1 MELLGLL
8 EQVKI
13 GDRNLIMRD
22 YKNQKLKKG
31 YGENMKKKVLCLVA
45 IFVLMMGCLVGCDI
59 EVEAD
64 GTSQDKMTTQE
75 IASKLTNNQ
84 PTPTDIDYSL
94 ERYNLIKR
102 AYWVNGQREKANALP
117 CEIEKPLGYIV
128 LFTESGSII
137 GSFVVDGKV
146 SSLNSYL
153 SPDSEWYEQEYW
165 SDGKT
170 YEANDWLADV
180 DGSYGENDNG
190 IFFFTTDGKYIE
202 WTGTYLYS
210 DIPFIVDEP
219 VLKVG
224 E

>member
-1 MELLGLL
+1 
-8 EQVKI
+8 
-13 GDRNLIMRD
+13 
-22 YKNQKLKKG
+22 
-31 YGENMKKKVLCLVA
+31 MKKFLSLIIVLCLT
-45 IFVLMMGCLVGCDI
+45 MGCLVGCSTAVKAKAWWETTKVSN
-59 EVEAD
+59 EVENTLANA
-64 GTSQDKMTTQE
+64 K
-75 IASKLTNNQ
+75 KLEQNQ

-94 ERYNLIKR
+94 ERYNLTKR
-102 AYWVNGQREKANALP
+102 AYWVNGQREKANTLV
-117 CEIEKPLGYIV
+117 CEVVKPLGYVV

-153 SPDSEWYEQEYW
+153 SPDSICYEVTGETIDGSYDENEWL
-165 SDGKT
+165 S
-170 YEANDWLADV
+170 DV

-210 DIPFIVDEP
+210 DIPFIVEDP
-219 VLKVG
+219 ILKVG

>member
-1 MELLGLL
+1 
-8 EQVKI
+8 
-13 GDRNLIMRD
+13 
-22 YKNQKLKKG
+22 
-31 YGENMKKKVLCLVA
+31 MKKRFLVL
-45 IFVLMMGCLVGCDI
+45 VLTLILIIWSLVGCNI

-64 GTSQDKMTTQE
+64 GTSQDKATTQE
-75 IASKLTNNQ
+75 IASKLANNQ

-102 AYWVNGQREKANALP
+102 AYWVNGQREKANTLP
-117 CEIEKPLGYIV
+117 CEIQKPLGYIV

-153 SPDSEWYEQEYW
+153 SPDSEYFELIYNGSYSEVN
-165 SDGKT
+165 
-170 YEANDWLADV
+170 EWLSDV

-190 IFFFTTDGKYIE
+190 IFFFTPDGKYIE

>member
-1 MELLGLL
+1 
-8 EQVKI
+8 
-13 GDRNLIMRD
+13 
-22 YKNQKLKKG
+22 
-31 YGENMKKKVLCLVA
+31 MKKIICLVTLLCM
-45 IFVLMMGCLVGCDI
+45 VLFMASCEFEETDS
-59 EVEAD
+59 AN
-64 GTSQDKMTTQE
+64 GTKQDVTNTKRVAAQL
-75 IASKLTNNQ
+75 ANNQ

-117 CEIEKPLGYIV
+117 CEVVKPLGYIV
-128 LFTESGSII
+128 LFTESGSVI

-153 SPDSEWYEQEYW
+153 SPDSEYFELVTG
-165 SDGKT
+165 SNST
-170 YEANDWLADV
+170 YKNKWLADV
-180 DGSYGENDNG
+180 DGSYGENDSG

-202 WTGTYLYS
+202 WTGIYLYS

-219 VLKVG
+219 ILRVG

>member
-1 MELLGLL
+1 MGLLGHL

-64 GTSQDKMTTQE
+64 GTSQDRISTQE
-75 IASKLTNNQ
+75 VSSKLAKNQ

-102 AYWVNGQREKANALP
+102 AYWVNGQREKANTLP
-117 CEIEKPLGYIV
+117 CEIQKPLGYIV
-128 LFTESGSII
+128 LFTESGSVI

-153 SPDSEWYEQEYW
+153 SPDSEYYELVYGGEFERTNEW
-165 SDGKT
+165 LSDI
-170 YEANDWLADV
+170 
-180 DGSYGENDNG
+180 DGSYGENDKG
-190 IFFFTTDGKYIE
+190 IFFFTPDGKYIE